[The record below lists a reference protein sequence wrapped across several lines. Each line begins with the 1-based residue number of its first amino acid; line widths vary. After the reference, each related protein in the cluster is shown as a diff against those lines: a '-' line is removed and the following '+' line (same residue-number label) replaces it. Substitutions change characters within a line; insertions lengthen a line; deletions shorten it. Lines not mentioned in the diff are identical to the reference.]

1 MIVDCHSHIWPSR
14 GELGR
19 AQDFSCMAGSDIE
32 QALPEEHLLASD
44 PADAVL
50 VLGFV
55 SRALDA
61 HIPNAEIKQYVA
73 AYAGRLLGFAGI
85 DPTERGCLDTL
96 RRCRDEDGFVGLT
109 VSPACQDF
117 HPSDSRAM
125 RLYEAAEE
133 LAMPVYFLQGDVLP
147 AAANLSFT
155 HPDGLDEVARTF
167 GGLKMVIS
175 HMGYPWIEQTIAL
188 LAKHDHVYADVAGLT
203 DRPWQAYRT
212 LTLAYEYGVIEKI
225 LFASDFP
232 SHTVKSAVE
241 ALYNLNK
248 LTLDSVLPAI
258 PREQLRGIVER
269 ESLGL
274 LGLTAPTRSAAAA
287 PREA

>member
-1 MIVDCHSHIWPSR
+1 MIVDCHSHIWTGR
-14 GELGR
+14 QQLGQ
-19 AQDFSCMAGSDIE
+19 AEDFSCLARKETE

-44 PADAVL
+44 PADVAL

-55 SRALDA
+55 SRSMGA

-73 AYAGRLLGFAGI
+73 AYPGRLFGFAGI
-85 DPTERGCLDTL
+85 DPTEGNYSDTL
-96 RRCRDEDGFVGLT
+96 RQCREEDEFAGLT
-109 VSPACQDF
+109 LSPACQEF

-125 RLYEAAEE
+125 RVYEAAEE
-133 LAMPVYFLQGDVLP
+133 MALPVYFLHGDVLP

-155 HPDGLDEVARTF
+155 QPDALDEVARTF
-167 GGLKMVIS
+167 GELRMVIS

-188 LAKHDHVYADVAGLT
+188 LAKHDHVYADVAGLI

-212 LTLAYEYGVIEKI
+212 LTLAYEYGVIEKL

-274 LGLTAPTRSAAAA
+274 LGLMAPTRSVTAV